1 MHICGARYGG
11 HDHSSHHRLQLAAGT
26 STLPELG
33 ELAVVAGTSSEV
45 SSEYTVAEETSLED
59 TVSDACSGDAVA
71 DTSSVDGA
79 ARPQHSSDRCH
90 DLENNNQ
97 PDQPMLSEYYPKDRC
112 TRDFNPE

>member
-1 MHICGARYGG
+1 MYDNKRK
-11 HDHSSHHRLQLAAGT
+11 
-26 STLPELG
+26 
-33 ELAVVAGTSSEV
+33 VAGTSSEV
-45 SSEYTVAEETSLED
+45 SSGYTVAEVEEICL
-59 TVSDACSGDAVA
+59 GDAAV
-71 DTSSVDGA
+71 DTSSGEGA

>member
-1 MHICGARYGG
+1 MYDNKRK
-11 HDHSSHHRLQLAAGT
+11 
-26 STLPELG
+26 
-33 ELAVVAGTSSEV
+33 VAGTSSEV
-45 SSEYTVAEETSLED
+45 SSGYTVAEVEEICL
-59 TVSDACSGDAVA
+59 GDAAA
-71 DTSSVDGA
+71 DTSSGEGA